1 MLIEKKLFYQRL
13 PFIFVTVLV
22 VSLFIGGARP
32 EAANLFDVP
41 YDKVA
46 HAITYSIITL
56 LLWLSLTKNKILSSI
71 VIATLIAISDEMY
84 QLFLPGREADFI
96 DLMTDLGAIGATCLL
111 LFWFSRKS
119 EHTLP

>member
-1 MLIEKKLFYQRL
+1 MPIEKKLFNQRL

-46 HAITYSIITL
+46 HAITYSAITI

-71 VIATLIAISDEMY
+71 VIATLIAISDETY

-96 DLMTDLGAIGATCLL
+96 DLITDLGAIGITSLL
-111 LFWFSRKS
+111 LYLFSRES
-119 EHTLP
+119 EHTLS